1 MNIVL
6 LTIKEPHMTFGN
18 IGLEIISANLK
29 AAGHEVHAM
38 VETIMDP
45 SSRITSSE
53 QKNLDKLSVIK
64 PYFLGI
70 YVTTMRYQWC
80 LKFSRLVKAHF
91 SNIKIIFGGPH
102 TTALPELVIEESC
115 VDILCVG
122 EGEAAIVELLS
133 APGATNIRNLWFK
146 ANGTLIKNPLR
157 PLVQDLDS
165 VPFADRKMWLECVDR
180 GEFKRYLIT
189 VSRGCPYTCTY
200 CFTSSL
206 RTMYEGLGQ
215 FVRHRSPENVIRELI
230 TAKHEF
236 NINWV
241 VFMDDNL
248 ALRKPW
254 FLEFSKLY
262 AEHVNVPYACNT
274 HLFTIDLERAQALKD
289 SNCKFIMLGL
299 QSGSEYVRGLL
310 NRSETNDN
318 VRETAR
324 ICKEVGLKFTIDHIF
339 GLTEDEA
346 PYLME
351 SARLYN
357 EVRPNQ
363 VNTFFLYLFPRTP
376 ILDMKNLSE
385 SDLNLV
391 NQGKYQS
398 PTFRSTRDPH
408 YINYRNLFV
417 SLPFL
422 PRGIVTWVLDN
433 DKVHWFNRVPE
444 SMIWVMKAISNLR
457 MGNTPSII
465 AHLKFLPRKLLERL
479 RGFKGEFD

>member
-1 MNIVL
+1 MEICL

-29 AAGHEVHAM
+29 VAGHTVHAM

-45 SSRITSSE
+45 SNRITGSE
-53 QKNLDKLSVIK
+53 QRNLDRLAGIK

-70 YVTTMRYQWC
+70 YVSTMRYQWC
-80 LKFSRLVKAHF
+80 LKFARLVKSHF
-91 SNIKIIFGGPH
+91 PSIKIIFGGPH
-102 TTALPELVIEESC
+102 VTALPELVMEEPC
-115 VDILCVG
+115 VDIVGVG
-122 EGEAAIVELLS
+122 EGEEAMVELLS
-133 APGATNIRNLWFK
+133 APGATNIRNLWFRK
-146 ANGTLIKNPLR
+146 NGTIIRNPLR
-157 PLVQDLDS
+157 PLVQDLDA
-165 VPFADRKMWLECVDR
+165 VPFPDRKMWLECVGR
-180 GEFKRYLIT
+180 GEFRRYLVT
-189 VSRGCPYTCTY
+189 VSRGCPFRCSY
-200 CFTSSL
+200 CFTNAQ
-206 RTMYEGLGQ
+206 REMYEGLGQ

-236 NINWV
+236 NINWI

-262 AEHVNVPYACNT
+262 SKHINVPYACNT

-299 QSGSEYVRGLL
+299 QSGSEYVRKLL
-310 NRSETNDN
+310 NRDETNDN
-318 VRETAR
+318 VRETSR
-324 ICKEVGLKFTIDHIF
+324 ICKQVGLKFTIDHIF
-339 GLTEDEA
+339 GLTEDEE

-363 VNTFFLYLFPRTP
+363 VNTFFLYIFPRTA
-376 ILDMKNLSE
+376 IMEMKNLSKE
-385 SDLNLV
+385 EISLV
-391 NQGKYQS
+391 NQGKYQA
-398 PTFRSTRDPH
+398 PTFRSSRDPH

-417 SLPFL
+417 ALPFI
-422 PRGIVTWVLDN
+422 PRSSVTWILDN
-433 DKVHWFNRVPE
+433 DKIHWFNRIPE
-444 SMIWVMKAISNLR
+444 SFIWMMKAISNLK

-465 AHLKFLPRKLLERL
+465 AHLKFLPRKILERL
-479 RGFKGEFD
+479 GGYMGEFD